1 MEKHKMYKAAPA
13 SYHKHICVW
22 FCNKKTSVSAA
33 KLHLNYRKNTIVSD
47 ICLVFIKNKLQL
59 LCELIKSTSVGLF
72 CFEVYFYIKHN

>member
-33 KLHLNYRKNTIVSD
+33 KLHLLHTKKHYCFRYLLSIYYFFYSYCVS
-47 ICLVFIKNKLQL
+47 
-59 LCELIKSTSVGLF
+59 
-72 CFEVYFYIKHN
+72 